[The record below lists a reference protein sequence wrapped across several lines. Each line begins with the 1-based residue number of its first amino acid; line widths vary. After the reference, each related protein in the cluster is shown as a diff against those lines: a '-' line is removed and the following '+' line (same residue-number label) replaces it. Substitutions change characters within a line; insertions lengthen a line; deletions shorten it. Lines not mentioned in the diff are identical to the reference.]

1 MLSATTGMI
10 KSNIMKGSDTNI
22 GAFLL
27 SLDFKLLD
35 TVQENNAQFLEK
47 VLIQIPINGRV

>member
-47 VLIQIPINGRV
+47 ILIQIPINSRV